1 MVSVNSLLTTT
12 PVASSRHRDSA
23 LASLLTTHYW
33 QKGDKVLP
41 MTRGKRTQAAQLE
54 VRLLREGIIESKHQ
68 VEAVVCDDRGR
79 VLSVAGNSETAT
91 FVRSALKPFQA
102 LAITTT
108 GTLER
113 YNLSDRDLAIIC
125 SSHKG
130 TVEQVRQVF
139 NILWRADIDPSA
151 LQCPIPEGKRSRLE
165 YNCSGKH
172 AGMLAVCQQRRWPLN
187 SYLQRNHPVQQMIL
201 HKVAEMLRMPSEEFI
216 CAHDDCG
223 APTYF
228 MQLGQM
234 ASLYA
239 QLASGSNLD
248 MERIVRAM
256 TYHPVMVAGDGE
268 FDTQLMRL
276 TQGELVSK
284 AGAEGVQC
292 IGRVGEGMGLAIK
305 VMDGAK
311 RAKYAVA
318 IHLLKQMGWIS
329 PSIAETLAETFMEFG
344 KFKRLDVIG
353 ELSML

>member
-1 MVSVNSLLTTT
+1 
-12 PVASSRHRDSA
+12 
-23 LASLLTTHYW
+23 
-33 QKGDKVLP
+33 
-41 MTRGKRTQAAQLE
+41 MTRGKRNQTAELE

-68 VEAVVCDDRGR
+68 VQAVVCDDRGR
-79 VLSVAGNSETAT
+79 VLSVAGNAETAT

-102 LAITTT
+102 LGITTT

-113 YNLSDRDLAIIC
+113 YDLNDRDLAIIC

-130 TVEQVRQVF
+130 TIEQVRQVF

-151 LQCPIPEGKRSRLE
+151 LQCPIPEGKRSPLE

-172 AGMLAVCQQRRWPLN
+172 AGMLAVCQQRHWPLN
-187 SYLQRNHPVQQMIL
+187 SYLQRNHPVQQLIL
-201 HKVAEMLRMPSEEFI
+201 GKVAEILRMPAAEFI

-256 TYHPVMVAGDGE
+256 TYHPVLVAGNGE
-268 FDTQLMRL
+268 FDTELMRL

-329 PSIAETLAETFMEFG
+329 PSAAETLAETFMEFG
-344 KFKRLDVIG
+344 KFKRLEVIG

>member
-1 MVSVNSLLTTT
+1 
-12 PVASSRHRDSA
+12 
-23 LASLLTTHYW
+23 
-33 QKGDKVLP
+33 
-41 MTRGKRTQAAQLE
+41 MTRGKRTQAAELE
-54 VRLLREGIIESKHQ
+54 VRLLREGIVESIHHVQ
-68 VEAVVCDDRGR
+68 AVVCDDRGR
-79 VLSVAGNSETAT
+79 VLSVAGNAETAT

-102 LAITTT
+102 LGVTTT

-113 YNLSDRDLAIIC
+113 YDLTDRDLAIIC

-130 TVEQVRQVF
+130 AIAQVRQVF

-151 LQCPIPEGKRSRLE
+151 LQCPTPAGKRSPLE

-172 AGMLAVCQQRRWPLN
+172 AGMLAVCQQRRWALN
-187 SYLQRNHPVQQMIL
+187 SYLQRNHPVQQLIL
-201 HKVAEMLRMPSEEFI
+201 AKVAEMLRMPAEEFI

-239 QLASGSNLD
+239 QLASGSSLD
-248 MERIVRAM
+248 LERIVRAM
-256 TYHPVMVAGDGE
+256 TYHPTLVAGEGE
-268 FDTQLMRL
+268 FDTEIMRL

-305 VMDGAK
+305 AIDGSK
-311 RAKYAVA
+311 RAKHAVA
-318 IHLLKQMGWIS
+318 IHLLKQMGWLS
-329 PSIAETLAETFMEFG
+329 PSAAETLAESFMEFG
-344 KFKRLDVIG
+344 KYKRLEVLG
-353 ELSML
+353 ELSLL

>member
-1 MVSVNSLLTTT
+1 MTVQS
-12 PVASSRHRDSA
+12 
-23 LASLLTTHYW
+23 
-33 QKGDKVLP
+33 
-41 MTRGKRTQAAQLE
+41 MTRGKRTQTAELE
-54 VRLLREGIIESKHQ
+54 VRLLREGIIESKHSVQ
-68 VEAVVCDDRGR
+68 AVVCDQRGR
-79 VLSVAGNSETAT
+79 VLMVAGNPETAT

-102 LAITTT
+102 LAVTTT

-113 YNLSDRDLAIIC
+113 FGLTDRDLAIIC

-130 TVEQVRQVF
+130 KIEQVRQAF
-139 NILWRADIDPSA
+139 NILWRSDVDPLA
-151 LQCPIPEGKRSRLE
+151 LQCPIPEGKHSPLE

-172 AGMLAVCQQRRWPLN
+172 AGMLAVCQQRNWSLN
-187 SYLQRNHPVQQMIL
+187 DYLDRNHPAQKLIL
-201 HKVAEMLRMPSEEFI
+201 SKVAELLRMPAEEFI

-234 ASLYA
+234 ATLYA
-239 QLASGSNLD
+239 ELSSGSNLD
-248 MERIVRAM
+248 LERIVRAM
-256 TYHPVMVAGDGE
+256 THHPTMIAGDGE
-268 FDTQLMRL
+268 FDTEVMRM
-276 TQGELVSK
+276 TEGELVSK

-305 VMDGAK
+305 VLDGAK

-329 PSIAETLAETFMEFG
+329 PAIAESLGETYMTLG

-353 ELSML
+353 ELAL